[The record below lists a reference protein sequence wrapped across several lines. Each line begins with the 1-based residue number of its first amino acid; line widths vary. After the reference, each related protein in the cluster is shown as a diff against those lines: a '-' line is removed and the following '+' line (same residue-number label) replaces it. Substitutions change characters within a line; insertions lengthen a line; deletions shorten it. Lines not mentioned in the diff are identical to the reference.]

1 MSESPFHGIFSA
13 FSANQAEQVQKV
25 TKTPDV
31 SPAPSSTNKQR
42 AVPGQIAVD
51 IFEHEDYYIIRAPIA
66 GVKLSDLDIEAEGKT
81 LTIRGTRTE
90 PEQVAAEQFFLKEC
104 YWGEFHRT
112 ISLPIAI
119 DAKKVKATFS
129 KDSVLKVYVPK
140 GEEKIKIV
148 RIGEA

>member
-13 FSANQAEQVQKV
+13 FSANQAEQAKKVQK
-25 TKTPDV
+25 TPEV
-31 SPAPSSTNKQR
+31 SPTPIITQKPKQ
-42 AVPGQIAVD
+42 VPGQIAVD

-66 GVKLSDLDIEAEGKT
+66 GVKLSDLDIETEGKT

-90 PEQVAAEQFFLKEC
+90 PEQVPNEQFFLKEC

-129 KDSVLKVYVPK
+129 KDNILKIYVPK

-148 RIGEA
+148 RIGEG